1 MANRLPCDSYFLCE
15 SKIMELDFTHLPGRA
30 RRARAR
36 EAAAMHV
43 FFLLIALFIYLAVL
57 GLSCSIW
64 EWDLVPQAG
73 VKPGP
78 PVLGLCRLSH
88 WTTKKVPVNVFL
100 MMKSNS
106 QGPNCT
112 G

>member
-1 MANRLPCDSYFLCE
+1 MTVTSSE

-36 EAAAMHV
+36 ASEAAVMHV

-57 GLSCSIW
+57 GRSCCIW

-73 VKPGP
+73 VRPGP

-88 WTTKKVPVNVFL
+88 WTTKKVPVHVFFVDEE
-100 MMKSNS
+100 
-106 QGPNCT
+106 
-112 G
+112 